1 MKKNG
6 GILMIRFLTKLILPQ
21 RADPADPA
29 VRARVGKRSGILG
42 ILANVLLFAGKLV
55 IGTVSGSVS
64 ITADAMNNLSDATS
78 SIVTIVGFRLAERPA
93 DENHPYGHARFEY
106 LSGLAVAAMIV
117 VIGFE
122 LAKTSFDKILHP
134 EPVMFS
140 GALVAVLLLSIGV
153 KLILAAVNGSL
164 GRAIDSTALLAT
176 AADSRNDCIATGA
189 VLLSAVFAH
198 LTSINVDGYA
208 GLAVALFILYSGA
221 NTAKETISPLLG
233 EAADPEL
240 QRTIVAALRSNDK
253 VLGYHDLMVHDYGPG
268 QRFASVH
275 VEMDM
280 REDVLTC
287 HTIID
292 DIERQVLDSHGIHLV
307 IHYDPVV
314 TDDEELNRMRTSVD
328 KVLKS
333 IDPRISIHDF
343 RMVRGDTHTNLIFDM
358 ILPYDLDDQR
368 QQIKRQL
375 DAAINLGDTQ
385 YYTVITFDTGGFND
399 EMLWEKGS
407 GTSL

>member
-1 MKKNG
+1 
-6 GILMIRFLTKLILPQ
+6 MIRFLTKLILPQ

-42 ILANVLLFAGKLV
+42 IFANVLLFAGKLV

-134 EPVMFS
+134 EPVVFS

-292 DIERQVLDSHGIHLV
+292 DIERQVLNSHGIHLV

-314 TDDEELNRMRTSVD
+314 TDDEELNRMRSSVD